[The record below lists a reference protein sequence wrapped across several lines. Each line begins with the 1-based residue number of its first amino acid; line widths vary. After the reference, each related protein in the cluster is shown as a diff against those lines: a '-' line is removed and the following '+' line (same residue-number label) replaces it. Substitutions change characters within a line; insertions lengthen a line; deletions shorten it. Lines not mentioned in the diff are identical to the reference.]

1 VSATLPS
8 LLSTLH
14 IFIAIRKRKKKIIFF
29 WGLLLHLWDIWYP
42 RLINLLLGKSV
53 LVHDIFIF
61 SLDQPKCFLL
71 VNLDVRILHRKCKGS
86 LTKGFCIFLPTFQ
99 FPREVQLY
107 VYNNKQHKS
116 CYRWMILKDVNV
128 FTRNVIFSRKWI
140 GVVQDNI

>member
-1 VSATLPS
+1 MEQSVSNSAITAFN
-8 LLSTLH
+8 STH
-14 IFIAIRKRKKKIIFF
+14 IYSNKKKEKENYIFLRF
-29 WGLLLHLWDIWYP
+29 TCTSLGC
-42 RLINLLLGKSV
+42 LIGKNV
-53 LVHDIFIF
+53 VVHDIFTF
-61 SLDQPKCFLL
+61 TLDQPKCFLL
-71 VNLDVRILHRKCKGS
+71 VNLDIHILHRKCKGS
-86 LTKGFCIFLPTFQ
+86 LTKGFCIFLTTFK